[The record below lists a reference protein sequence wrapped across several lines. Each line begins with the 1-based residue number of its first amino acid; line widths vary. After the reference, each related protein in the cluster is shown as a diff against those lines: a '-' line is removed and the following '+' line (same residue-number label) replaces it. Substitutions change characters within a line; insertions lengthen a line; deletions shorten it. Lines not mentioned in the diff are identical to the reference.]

1 MGCLYEQLHGGRK
14 RSRAVELPSETR
26 QVVLGLANINAL
38 EQELLIITV
47 ILFQSIQHFREGCL
61 WCHSGTDTGSRL
73 QVQALAV
80 WAGVSHASIQECC
93 LGTLCGCLGCLE
105 RGCSFCWQ
113 N

>member
-1 MGCLYEQLHGGRK
+1 M
-14 RSRAVELPSETR
+14 ELPSETR

-113 N
+113 NQPS